1 MKALDFNSLQQPT
14 WTITLKD
21 DDKTVV
27 NLTAP
32 TVELVDKL
40 LTLSREI
47 SSAIEAQDGRA
58 IKAAYGVFAEVRNCN
73 NDLLT
78 CSAEELRD
86 KYKLNFLD
94 LLAFTKGFL
103 GFIEEIKNAKN

>member
-40 LTLSREI
+40 LALSREI
-47 SSAIEAQDGRA
+47 SSAIEAKDGRA
-58 IKAAYGVFAEVRNCN
+58 IKAAYGVIAEVMNCN

-78 CSAEELRD
+78 FTAEELRD

-94 LLAFTKGFL
+94 LLSFTKGFL